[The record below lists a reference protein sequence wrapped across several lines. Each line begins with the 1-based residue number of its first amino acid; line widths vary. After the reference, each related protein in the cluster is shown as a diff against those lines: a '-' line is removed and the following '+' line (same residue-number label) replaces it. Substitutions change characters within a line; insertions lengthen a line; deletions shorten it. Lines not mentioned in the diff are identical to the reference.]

1 MNAAS
6 APRTHFSFEIQYPA
20 VSAASP
26 AERAGVMD
34 TLGAALK
41 RLLGTIDEAATVAV
55 SDGHKGPEHKLV
67 ELTTTLDDAQVG
79 QLLESFAA
87 QHDLRVQALE

>member
-1 MNAAS
+1 MSADA

-20 VSAASP
+20 ASAASP
-26 AERAGVMD
+26 AERADVMD
-34 TLGAALK
+34 TLGAALQ
-41 RLLGTIDEAATVAV
+41 RLLGTLDGAADVAV

-67 ELTTTLDDAQVG
+67 ELTTTLDDGQVG